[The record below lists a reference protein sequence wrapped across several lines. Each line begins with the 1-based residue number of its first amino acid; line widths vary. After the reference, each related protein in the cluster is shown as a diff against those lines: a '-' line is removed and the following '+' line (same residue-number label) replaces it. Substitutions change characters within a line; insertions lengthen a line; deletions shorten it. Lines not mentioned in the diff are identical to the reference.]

1 MMGVKMC
8 SSQRE
13 RMTVLQTAGGQGT
26 GGQSHLE
33 PGLYFWIFS
42 RTCLSEFLDS
52 DGRVWVSQVWTDIK
66 GTSKVA
72 SCKVSSLSPVSP
84 GLISSHAEC
93 SCGFRLKEVNEC
105 MTSRLSCPG

>member
-52 DGRVWVSQVWTDIK
+52 DGRVWVSQVWTDII
-66 GTSKVA
+66 SKRH
-72 SCKVSSLSPVSP
+72 LRGGFLQGIIPVPSISRAH
-84 GLISSHAEC
+84 LITC
-93 SCGFRLKEVNEC
+93 RVL
-105 MTSRLSCPG
+105 MWL